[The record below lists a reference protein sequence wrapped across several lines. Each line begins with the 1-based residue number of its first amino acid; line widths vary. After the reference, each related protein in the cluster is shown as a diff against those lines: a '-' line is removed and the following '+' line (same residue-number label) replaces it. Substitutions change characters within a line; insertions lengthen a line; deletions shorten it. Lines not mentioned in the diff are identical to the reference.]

1 MGEYPF
7 FGHVT
12 SRITQK
18 YSGTFL
24 LSITVFIPREK
35 LRPGE
40 IKYLPC
46 ARFQEHDCYH
56 GDCGCYDGAISTTQV
71 DLYSYKDL
79 AWRVFMSLGNLAW
92 DFFCHLHT
100 CT

>member
-46 ARFQEHDCYH
+46 ARFQEHDC
-56 GDCGCYDGAISTTQV
+56 
-71 DLYSYKDL
+71 
-79 AWRVFMSLGNLAW
+79 
-92 DFFCHLHT
+92 
-100 CT
+100 